1 MAKIYTRGG
10 DQGKTGL
17 ADGTR
22 TRKSDIR
29 IEALGAIDEINA
41 HLGLLTTQIKDER
54 LTRIVAKIQHELFDL
69 GAALA
74 KARTN
79 QPHQVLPPGA
89 VEALE
94 QHIDILE
101 TQLPPLTG
109 FILPGGT
116 TTSAQAHISRTICR
130 RAERRVFQL
139 AETEPVPEEIPRYLN
154 RLSDFLFVLA
164 RALTRIDGHG
174 GNETLWQSQD
184 QHRGQ

>member
-79 QPHQVLPPGA
+79 QPHQVLPPG
-89 VEALE
+89 
-94 QHIDILE
+94 
-101 TQLPPLTG
+101 
-109 FILPGGT
+109 GT